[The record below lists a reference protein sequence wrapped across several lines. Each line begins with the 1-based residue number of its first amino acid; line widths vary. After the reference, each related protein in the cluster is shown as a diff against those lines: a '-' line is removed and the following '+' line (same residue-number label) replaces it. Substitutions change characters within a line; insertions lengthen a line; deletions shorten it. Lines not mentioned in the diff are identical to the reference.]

1 MRIAVLS
8 DTHGLLRPE
17 VMEIVNTCD
26 AVLHGGDINTQ
37 RIVDE
42 LSKDKPLYIVRGNND
57 KEWAEQIPVSLRF
70 ELDGITFYMVH
81 NKKEIP
87 RNLTGVDVVVF
98 GHSHKYLEERREIG
112 RAHV

>member
-57 KEWAEQIPVSLRF
+57 KEWAEQIPVSLWF

-87 RNLTGVDVVVF
+87 RNLTDTD
-98 GHSHKYLEERREIG
+98 
-112 RAHV
+112 